1 MGWAPRKPCG
11 SAATHRPLPSFC
23 QELVSIKNAQTHEGG
38 GSVDH
43 GTGYGSGGDR
53 RLDGGCDGAGPTP
66 SLPSGRIRGAGVRRR
81 ARVRPPA
88 PGLAELFRSTCA
100 VSVKEAEDKEDI
112 ASGTVYVAPAD
123 YHLLVE
129 KTGILSL
136 SIDDPVSFARPA
148 IDVLFESAADA
159 YGDRLVA
166 VILTGANRDGAEGV
180 RAVHAAG
187 GRVLVQSPTSAESPI
202 MPESALAACP
212 EAWAMSVSGIAES
225 LVSYGVSRD
234 ATRRD

>member
-1 MGWAPRKPCG
+1 MSTTEQDTAAVVIGGSMGAVTVLGQLLPCLPAG
-11 SAATHRPLPSFC
+11 YGVPVFVVVHVSVHRP
-23 QELVSIKNAQTHEGG
+23 
-38 GSVDH
+38 
-43 GTGYGSGGDR
+43 
-53 RLDGGCDGAGPTP
+53 
-66 SLPSGRIRGAGVRRR
+66 
-81 ARVRPPA
+81 